1 MAAKE
6 KTVRD
11 QDLLEEGL
19 EMATLPVK
27 RMIEVV
33 LTTIIEVRAINKRAD
48 HNPDALSLIKELEVH
63 LNLGLA

>member
-1 MAAKE
+1 MVAKG

-19 EMATLPVK
+19 EVGNLPVK
-27 RMIEVV
+27 RTIEAV
-33 LTTIIEVRAINKRAD
+33 LITIIEVRAINKRAD
-48 HNPDALSLIKELEVH
+48 HNPDALSLIKELGVH